1 MIGELF
7 SAPWRTCRY
16 TELEPVEIQNAKTS
30 TALLKIGEQKLLLN
44 LSDIEVKTF
53 LKKTISVLS
62 IHLHLLGDTLDKH
75 SEWFNPN
82 SFSEMYTQEITLVN
96 SHLIILYVY
105 YQINYIPWILLYY
118 FYLWLKFLHLVTGWF
133 NRIKLQ

>member
-1 MIGELF
+1 M
-7 SAPWRTCRY
+7 
-16 TELEPVEIQNAKTS
+16 EIQNAKTS

-62 IHLHLLGDTLDKH
+62 IHLHLLGDTLDKY

-96 SHLIILYVY
+96 LHLIILYVY
-105 YQINYIPWILLYY
+105 YKINYIPWILLYY
-118 FYLWLKFLHLVTGWF
+118 FNLWLKFLHLVTV
-133 NRIKLQ
+133 I